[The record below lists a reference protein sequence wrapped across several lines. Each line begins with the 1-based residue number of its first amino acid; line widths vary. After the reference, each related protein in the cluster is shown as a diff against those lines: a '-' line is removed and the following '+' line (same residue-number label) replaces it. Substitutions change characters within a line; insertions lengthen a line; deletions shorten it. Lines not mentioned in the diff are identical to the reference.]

1 MTSTVNQNDASGLVC
16 PECGGDA
23 IEKPP
28 REWITRTWEPTPCYS
43 HTDGEPLCA
52 VMTRDGYRPA
62 EPIPTTQEQ

>member
-28 REWITRTWEPTPCYS
+28 REWITRTWEPTRA
-43 HTDGEPLCA
+43 T
-52 VMTRDGYRPA
+52 
-62 EPIPTTQEQ
+62 PTPTANRSARS